1 MTRRREYEFSFKRTV
16 VLRWPLWVYVTTAL
30 AVVCLIAAVVLRVA

>member
-1 MTRRREYEFSFKRTV
+1 MTRQREYEFSFHKTF

-30 AVVCLIAAVVLRVA
+30 SVGCAVAALLLRVL